1 MIDAHCHIDLYKNPL
16 AILQECDEAGITI
29 LAMTNLPSHF
39 AIGYQHVL
47 PFKKTRLALGLHP
60 LCADQHKNEIS
71 LFKKYIS
78 RTSYV
83 GEVGLDFSREGYNTK
98 EIQLKSFKTILAE
111 VAGKKKILSLHSRR
125 AEREVFDLLVEN
137 SISNAIFHW
146 YSGPVSLISKI
157 AGAGYF
163 FSINSAM
170 IKSESG
176 RKIIEK
182 IPIGNLLTETDGPF
196 IEVEGRPSKPTD
208 LILVYKY
215 LSDKWGGTIEE
226 TDAIISQN
234 FQRLLSK
241 IRS

>member
-1 MIDAHCHIDLYKNPL
+1 MIDTHCHIDLFNNP
-16 AILQECDEAGITI
+16 IEVLQECDKANITV

-39 AIGYQHVL
+39 EIGYQHVQA
-47 PFKKTRLALGLHP
+47 FKKVRLALGLHP
-60 LCADQHKNEIS
+60 LRADQHIREIPLFRKN
-71 LFKKYIS
+71 IS
-78 RTSYV
+78 RTSYI

-98 EIQLKSFKTILAE
+98 EIQLESFKTILAE
-111 VAGKKKILSLHSRR
+111 VTGKKKILSLHSRR
-125 AEREVFDLLVEN
+125 AEREVYDLLLAN

-157 AGAGYF
+157 ADAGYF

-176 RKIIEK
+176 RRIIEK

-196 IEVEGRPSKPTD
+196 IEIDGRPARPAD
-208 LILVYKY
+208 VILVYEY
-215 LSDKWGGTIEE
+215 LSDKWGKSIQE
-226 TDAIISQN
+226 TDAIIFQN

-241 IRS
+241 IKS